1 MSNYIDAVAA
11 MSGVSPADVR
21 RDIEEAIK
29 AGYSNPDPAVR
40 AYWEKI
46 PKEGQNPHAR
56 GGYSFYGKAG
66 KERIEVSR

>member
-46 PKEGQNPHAR
+46 PKK
-56 GGYSFYGKAG
+56 GKIPTP
-66 KERIEVSR
+66 EEVIAFTAKQVKSELK